1 MQTLSMVVVAPE
13 VAPALHNRPVAGPAV
28 ISTFWMTYIP
38 VWICILGQ
46 AITSDSVLY
55 IPFQFKN
62 MSEKPDLMACIVL
75 PKYSNAG
82 ERIDSDV
89 LANYAKK
96 MSELYGGVSVRPT
109 ALGCWE
115 DENGKLQCEENIVLC
130 SAIDT
135 RDLSEREI
143 EDRKRQALRLAKEAG
158 VELGQAEVMT
168 WFDTLDSVEF
178 VKGRWRKHTPEGLKE
193 EDFFKKLL
201 D

>member
-1 MQTLSMVVVAPE
+1 MQTLLVIVVSPE
-13 VAPALHNRPVAGPAV
+13 VAPALHNRPVADPAV
-28 ISTFWMTYIP
+28 ISSLWGTNIP
-38 VWICILGQ
+38 VWICISGQ

-62 MSEKPDLMACIVL
+62 MPEKPDLMACIVL

-96 MSELYGGVSVRPT
+96 MSELYGGVTVRPT

-115 DENGKLQCEENIVLC
+115 DENGELQCEENIVLC

-135 RDLSEREI
+135 RDLSGKEI
-143 EDRKRQALRLAKEAG
+143 ETKKKQALEIAKEAG
-158 VELGQAEVMT
+158 DELGQAEVMV

-178 VKGRWRKHTPEGLKE
+178 VEGRWRKHIPEGLKE